1 MTNPGRTPPLPR
13 GAPIWSS
20 RLTAYLATIGA
31 AVGLGSIWR
40 LPYLVGTSGGS
51 AFVLVFVLAC
61 LAIATPLLVAEF
73 ALGRRSRQSPPDAAG
88 AVAVESGG
96 SRRWNAI
103 GIVGTI
109 ACFAITTYYMVV
121 AGWVLAYA
129 WKVASGALVG
139 LGRPGV
145 TALWE
150 EFLASPLELVGW
162 QIAFI
167 CGVAFVSARGVGRGI
182 ELATWLRAPLLLVL
196 LTVLAGYSLA
206 TGDVRAGLAFAFE
219 PNFAAITPPVVLA
232 AVGQAFFATGVGM
245 AMMLAYGAYLPR
257 GTSLVR
263 SALGITGSI
272 LLVSLLATLMIF
284 PLVFGYGM
292 DPAGGPELVFGV
304 LATVFAEM
312 PGGRLVGALFF
323 ALLFLAAF
331 TPSLAA
337 YEPPVAWLEQH
348 RGVSRGRAVAIVAV
362 AVWAVGLGTVLSFNL
377 WSAWHPLGWI
387 PTFENRTFFDVID
400 YIASNLLL
408 PIGAFATSLFVG
420 WRIRP
425 EILAEELAETTPFA
439 RRLCIWLL
447 RWVCPLAIVAI
458 FASTLF

>member
-1 MTNPGRTPPLPR
+1 MPGPST
-13 GAPIWSS
+13 ASPIWSS
-20 RLTAYLATIGA
+20 RFVAYLATIGA

-51 AFVLVFVLAC
+51 AFLLVFVLAC

-88 AVAVESGG
+88 AVAVESGA

-121 AGWVLAYA
+121 AGWVLAYT
-129 WKVASGALVG
+129 WKCASGALVG
-139 LGRPGV
+139 LSRPEV
-145 TALWE
+145 AAHFQDL
-150 EFLASPLELVGW
+150 LASPLELVAW
-162 QIAFI
+162 QLAFI
-167 CGVAFVSARGVGRGI
+167 ALVVLVSSRGVGRGV
-182 ELATWLRAPLLLVL
+182 ELATRWRAPLLLL
-196 LTVLAGYSLA
+196 LMIFLAGYALV
-206 TGDVRAGLAFAFE
+206 TGDVRAGLAFAFA
-219 PNFAAITPPVVLA
+219 PSFAAITPQVVVA

-257 GTSLVR
+257 GASLVR

-284 PLVFGYGM
+284 PLVFRYGM
-292 DPAGGPELVFGV
+292 NPAGGPELVFGV

-312 PGGRLVGALFF
+312 PGGRLVGTLFF
-323 ALLFLAAF
+323 ALLMLAAF

-337 YEPPVAWLEQH
+337 YEPMVAWLQQH
-348 RGVSRGRAVAIVAV
+348 RGASRRRAVALVAV
-362 AVWAVGLGTVLSFNL
+362 AVWAVGLGTVLSFNR
-377 WSAWHPLGWI
+377 WAAWFPLGFL
-387 PTFENRTFFDVID
+387 PTFAGKTFFDVLD

-408 PIGAFATSLFVG
+408 PIGALATSLFVG
-420 WRIRP
+420 WKVRRD
-425 EILAEELAETTPFA
+425 ILAEELAETSPGA
-439 RRLCIWLL
+439 ARLCIWLL
-447 RWVCPLAIVAI
+447 RYACPVALVVVLI
-458 FASTLF
+458 SSLL